1 MPRADFASTDA
12 KAIAQVSTNI
22 SGHAVTSSVCGGDCI
37 DSHSN
42 LILEKHFLKSIST
55 FFPEILD
62 RVINLFL
69 FKRFKWFLQIIRIY
83 YRYTDSPENSDIKC
97 LKIFL

>member
-42 LILEKHFLKSIST
+42 LILENT
-55 FFPEILD
+55 F
-62 RVINLFL
+62 
-69 FKRFKWFLQIIRIY
+69 
-83 YRYTDSPENSDIKC
+83 
-97 LKIFL
+97 